1 MIMADVIS
9 FKELRQKAGYKI
21 TKLAREANISPSS
34 IYRIEDGDRVTREL
48 VQSTLLVINTKLNTS
63 YTVDDIR
70 GLNLIE

>member
-21 TKLAREANISPSS
+21 AKLAREADISPSS

-48 VQSTLLVINTKLNTS
+48 VQSTLLVINAKLNTS

-70 GLNLIE
+70 GLNLID